1 MRRVQMTES
10 SFGKT
15 NFESD
20 WLLIEKAIR
29 DSGAKV
35 YGLADPLSLPTTL
48 GTVTFDE
55 AISSDSLAAIE
66 LIYGDISDSQSPRV
80 SVTTIW
86 NLSLRTVGNADRID
100 PDPDYLG
107 VGVDY
112 GGVRWD
118 IEAKGSRHDWS
129 GFLQI
134 DDLDAGIR
142 ISVEASQWAEGRVRL
157 TVVEDIEQL
166 LELRRELIR
175 SHRNRH

>member
-1 MRRVQMTES
+1 MTES

-100 PDPDYLG
+100 PDPTALH
-107 VGVDY
+107 
-112 GGVRWD
+112 
-118 IEAKGSRHDWS
+118 ALFLTM
-129 GFLQI
+129 GF
-134 DDLDAGIR
+134 AP
-142 ISVEASQWAEGRVRL
+142 V
-157 TVVEDIEQL
+157 
-166 LELRRELIR
+166 
-175 SHRNRH
+175 